1 MKVEITAS
9 EKSIDFISNLLQSN
23 FLLIEYL
30 SWELDPVDKD
40 LMIEV
45 NKIGEMLEEKL
56 SQQKVLGGYYE

>member
-1 MKVEITAS
+1 MKLEITAS
-9 EKSIDFISNLLQSN
+9 EKSIGFISDLLQSN
-23 FLLIEYL
+23 FLLMEYL

-56 SQQKVLGGYYE
+56 SQQKVLGDYYE

>member
-1 MKVEITAS
+1 MKLEITAS
-9 EKSIDFISNLLQSN
+9 EKSIDLISNLLQSN
-23 FLLIEYL
+23 FLLMEYL

-56 SQQKVLGGYYE
+56 IQYKGEK

>member
-1 MKVEITAS
+1 MKLEITAS
-9 EKSIDFISNLLQSN
+9 EKSIGFISDLLQSN
-23 FLLIEYL
+23 FLLMEYL

-56 SQQKVLGGYYE
+56 SQHKGEK